1 MLEACGDRIR
11 SVVGL
16 AASAVTLAV
25 TAACSG
31 SSSSP
36 SGLHGAS
43 PSALAL
49 SPPGSPAS
57 AFPTGPPR
65 TPAAGSSSATPHTQR
80 PSAMAMAMGPP
91 MSSEISQILSRTV
104 ETADPSESFAPS
116 SPADIAPVT
125 VSDGQGGTLTA
136 GAPNLK
142 PPPAGHGAPVFF
154 WHHSRCVRWGGG
166 RRGMTEYRAPG
177 SAPGALA
184 GTLADLP
191 ARVAP
196 CRPP

>member
-1 MLEACGDRIR
+1 MLEACGGRIR

-16 AASAVTLAV
+16 AACAVTFAV

-136 GAPNLK
+136 AGALWEPS
-142 PPPAGHGAPVFF
+142 PHGPGGPVFF
-154 WHHSRCVRWGGG
+154 LHKTGGLGWGGG
-166 RRGMTEYRAPG
+166 REGSDTYPAGACRARG
-177 SAPGALA
+177 
-184 GTLADLP
+184 
-191 ARVAP
+191 
-196 CRPP
+196 

>member
-136 GAPNLK
+136 VAASLK
-142 PPPAGHGAPVFF
+142 PPAAGHGALVFF
-154 WHHSRCVRWGGG
+154 LHDNEVLGLGG
-166 RRGMTEYRAPG
+166 RHA
-177 SAPGALA
+177 ALTA
-184 GTLADLP
+184 YP
-191 ARVAP
+191 VVASP
-196 CRPP
+196 TGE

>member
-1 MLEACGDRIR
+1 MLEACGGRIR

-16 AASAVTLAV
+16 AACAVTLAV

-65 TPAAGSSSATPHTQR
+65 TPAAGSSSATPHNTAAAGDGDSNGTSDVVR
-80 PSAMAMAMGPP
+80 D
-91 MSSEISQILSRTV
+91 LS
-104 ETADPSESFAPS
+104 DPEP
-116 SPADIAPVT
+116 
-125 VSDGQGGTLTA
+125 
-136 GAPNLK
+136 
-142 PPPAGHGAPVFF
+142 H
-154 WHHSRCVRWGGG
+154 R
-166 RRGMTEYRAPG
+166 
-177 SAPGALA
+177 
-184 GTLADLP
+184 
-191 ARVAP
+191 
-196 CRPP
+196 

>member
-1 MLEACGDRIR
+1 MLEACGGWIR

-49 SPPGSPAS
+49 PPPGSPAS
-57 AFPTGPPR
+57 ACPTGPPR

-80 PSAMAMAMGPP
+80 PPATAMAMGPP

-136 GAPNLK
+136 VA
-142 PPPAGHGAPVFF
+142 ATTDAVAHGN
-154 WHHSRCVRWGGG
+154 
-166 RRGMTEYRAPG
+166 RGLLFLCAHREI
-177 SAPGALA
+177 L
-184 GTLADLP
+184 
-191 ARVAP
+191 
-196 CRPP
+196 

>member
-1 MLEACGDRIR
+1 MLEACSGRRR

-16 AASAVTLAV
+16 AACAVTLAV

-43 PSALAL
+43 PSALAP
-49 SPPGSPAS
+49 SPPSSPAS
-57 AFPTGPPR
+57 VFPTSPPR

-80 PSAMAMAMGPP
+80 PSATAMAVGPP
-91 MSSEISQILSRTV
+91 MWSDISQILSRTV

-136 GAPNLK
+136 GGAIRK
-142 PPPAGHGAPVFF
+142 PPPDRHGGPLFF
-154 WHHSRCVRWGGG
+154 LPNRAIFWWGRGPGG
-166 RRGMTEYRAPG
+166 ITTDPG
-177 SAPGALA
+177 VGF
-184 GTLADLP
+184 
-191 ARVAP
+191 R
-196 CRPP
+196 